1 MPASGATTFE
11 NRPSWWQ
18 PHIIIS
24 WIGQFVPALLSY
36 RLLNPA
42 MQGQPFSG
50 YVEICGRGLQRFGL
64 PDGFDLN

>member
-1 MPASGATTFE
+1 MTASGARTFE
-11 NRPSWWQ
+11 NRPSWRR

-24 WIGQFVPALLSY
+24 WIGQFAPALQSC

-50 YVEICGRGLQRFGL
+50 ICRNLRTL
-64 PDGFDLN
+64 PSAIWLPWRI